1 MTAAAGRSVEEQL
14 RTAFAGLH
22 TNKSAGAYKLRFTI
36 DGVSVETIFHFLPE
50 EHQVSNG
57 CVSVGTS
64 LHSSLSSNSP
74 TKGCFSPTLSKETLP
89 SGITQTDVLQT
100 LSTKL
105 KFILRPDT
113 EEVSISDVA
122 KLLNPAT
129 GLKYASSFSLW
140 RLLRGEPT
148 IYEKYGYTAPSLDAM
163 RETIGR
169 ATWDDV
175 KAYKIFGREPLEAF
189 VAREYSGHFE
199 DGKPISASMKEISYE
214 DANRITVRHIIP
226 TLGNLT
232 IIDLLLYAL
241 GFTRGMPGLSVHRDS
256 PIWQSW
262 DTRLLFISFEEMS
275 SSATTGGSG
284 TGSVGG
290 FRRKQRRTRRSRK
303 TRKSKR
309 RFRN

>member
-1 MTAAAGRSVEEQL
+1 MQIVRMTAAAGSSVEEQL
-14 RTAFAGLH
+14 RTAFVSLH

-36 DGVSVETIFHFLPE
+36 DGVPFETIFHFLPE

-57 CVSVGTS
+57 CVSVGTA

-105 KFILRPDT
+105 KFTLRPDT

-129 GLKYASSFSLW
+129 GLKYPSSFSLW

-163 RETIGR
+163 RTKIG
-169 ATWDDV
+169 ATRWADV
-175 KAYKIFGREPLEAF
+175 KAFKIFGRETLEAF
-189 VAREYSGHFE
+189 VAREYPEHFE
-199 DGKPISASMKEISYE
+199 DGKPISDSMKEISYE

-256 PIWQSW
+256 PIWRSW
-262 DTRLLFISFEEMS
+262 DTRLLFTEIQELVSPV
-275 SSATTGGSG
+275 ATSQ
-284 TGSVGG
+284 GG

-303 TRKSKR
+303 TRRKQR